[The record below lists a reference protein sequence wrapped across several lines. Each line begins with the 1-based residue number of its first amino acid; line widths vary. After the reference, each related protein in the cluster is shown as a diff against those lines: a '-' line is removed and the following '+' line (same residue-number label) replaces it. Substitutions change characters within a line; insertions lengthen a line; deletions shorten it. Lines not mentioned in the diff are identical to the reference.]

1 MIDYGDYKVT
11 KKPNNVIKLRGF
23 NESAALNKS
32 SFKKYKPKSKDYYI
46 RDKKLEGFYIRVYP
60 SGKKTY
66 GIYSRKGGV
75 GRKVS
80 ISIGN
85 CDYVEFEDAKNSAKD
100 WLYLLRQGIHPKEK
114 IKEESLKDKTLLDLV
129 KEFVE
134 LRDLELKSFT
144 KQDYV
149 RRIELQMPTLCNK
162 RIIEITKD
170 DVVDW
175 YRNSKKNR
183 SSVLAMGYAKKVF
196 DVAVADNYLETNI
209 FTHAKTKIGKLPSIR
224 KRETHITQN
233 QLYNFVGSLYQ
244 VAPKLS
250 VTMRDYI
257 FFLFITGKRLTESAE
272 LTWNN
277 VNYKNGTITLLK
289 TKSGK
294 VDVIPITPYLYL
306 LLKFREGLKHKKII
320 SLSKHPI
327 YVFPNSRGT
336 GPIKD
341 PRKALKKI
349 NKVADLGFEITPHDL
364 RRTFGTATKEINL
377 SNEDTAVLLNHA
389 KNDVTENYIM
399 RSLEYKRN
407 NLQKVQQYLDNF
419 SGGGLGRIAV
429 DWYKGHPN
437 IAVDQEV
444 KELEI
449 NKEKE
454 LSKYL
459 FANEGPDDQEKAWHN
474 SFKIF

>member
-1 MIDYGDYKVT
+1 MVT
-11 KKPNNVIKLRGF
+11 ENPNNVTRLRAF

-32 SFKKYKPKSKDYYI
+32 SFKKYNPKSKDYYI

-85 CDYVEFEDAKNSAKD
+85 CEYIEFEDAKNIAKD

-129 KEFVE
+129 KEFVD
-134 LRDLELKSFT
+134 LRDMELKSFT

-162 RIIEITKD
+162 RIVEITKD

-175 YRNSKKNR
+175 YKSSKKNR
-183 SSVLAMGYAKKVF
+183 SAVLAMGYAKKVL
-196 DVAVADNYLETNI
+196 DVAVADKYLDENI
-209 FTHAKTKIGKLPSIR
+209 FVHAKIKIGKLPPI
-224 KRETHITQN
+224 KKKETHISQT
-233 QLYNFVGSLYQ
+233 QLYNFVGSFFQ

-250 VTMRDYI
+250 VTMRDFI

-272 LTWNN
+272 LTWDN
-277 VNYKNGTITLLK
+277 VNYQNGTITLLK
-289 TKSGK
+289 TKTGK
-294 VDVIPITPYLYL
+294 IDVIPMTPYLYL
-306 LLKFREGLKHKKII
+306 LLKYREGLKHKKII
-320 SLSKHPI
+320 SLNKHPV
-327 YVFPNSRGT
+327 YVFPNSLGN

-349 NKVADLGFEITPHDL
+349 NEEAKLGFEITPHDL
-364 RRTFGTATKEINL
+364 RRTFGTATKEVNL

-389 KNDVTENYIM
+389 KADVTENYIM
-399 RSLEYKRN
+399 RSLDYKRN
-407 NLQKVQQYLDNF
+407 NLEKVQKYLD
-419 SGGGLGRIAV
+419 SYSGLGLGQMAV
-429 DWYKGHPN
+429 QWYHGNPN
-437 IAVDQEV
+437 MTADPIVMDDISD
-444 KELEI
+444 KELDFKQYI
-449 NKEKE
+449 N
-454 LSKYL
+454 S
-459 FANEGPDDQEKAWHN
+459 
-474 SFKIF
+474 